1 MSIANQ
7 TLFLAGA
14 TGMTGT
20 SLLETL
26 RAQSP
31 TTRIRAAVHQTE
43 PEVTYDDVE
52 YVQGDL
58 RDLEDCRRMVAGCDC
73 AIMAAAYAGGAV
85 YTTNSPFE
93 HMGENLLMNRQML
106 EAFHLEGVKRIVF
119 IGSAVIYQ
127 AFEGSIKE
135 EELDFNLDPHRA
147 YFGFAQAMRF
157 LENMCRYLHEEFDHE
172 VVMVRAANIFGPRDK
187 FDSQR
192 SNFIPAIIRKA
203 SERMDPFELWGSPD
217 VVRDVIFCGDFAKAI
232 VMLAEEDGL
241 VCEAFNVGTG
251 VKTTVGQVAE
261 WALRH
266 ADHEP
271 AEIRWSP
278 DKPTT
283 IGYRALD
290 CGKLKRAVGWEPDH
304 SIEEGIRKTVQWWQ
318 THQEAWVH

>member
-1 MSIANQ
+1 
-7 TLFLAGA
+7 
-14 TGMTGT
+14 MTGT

-26 RAQSP
+26 RAHHP

-73 AIMAAAYAGGAV
+73 AIMAAAYAGGAA
-85 YTTNSPFE
+85 YTTCSPFE
-93 HMGENLLMNRQML
+93 HAGENLLMNRQML
-106 EAFHLEGVKRIVF
+106 EAFQLEGVKRIVF

-135 EELDFNLDPHRA
+135 EELDFNKDPHTA
-147 YFGFAQAMRF
+147 YFCFGQAMRF
-157 LENMCRYLHEEFDHE
+157 LENMCRYLHEAFDHE

-187 FDSQR
+187 FDAHR

-203 SERMDPFELWGSPD
+203 SERMDPFELWGCPG
-217 VVRDVIFCGDFAKAI
+217 VVRDVIFCDDFAKAI
-232 VMLAEEDGL
+232 LMLADEGGL
-241 VCEAFNVGTG
+241 ACEAFNVGTG
-251 VKTTVGQVAE
+251 VETTVGQVAE
-261 WALRH
+261 WALKY

-271 AEIRWSP
+271 GEIRWSQ
-278 DKPTT
+278 DEPTT
-283 IGYRALD
+283 IDYRALD
-290 CGKLKRAVGWEPDH
+290 CGKLKRAVGWEPDQ